1 MKCSCLTGFVTCL
14 GIMSLAGAGIPLSPH
29 VTVYPGTVNSVAIE
43 KANRRLV
50 VYGDPAHRFD
60 QADIVLGTHA
70 RRDVAESARALVAG
84 GASFV
89 VSAQEADA
97 YAGAR
102 DFWNEFVE
110 RRFHDYAQ
118 QSTRL
123 LAEPLRFDRTVQQG
137 DIIAWQG
144 ISVQVVETPGTT
156 RGAVTYVI
164 ALDGLRIGFPGDLIF
179 GDGQLL
185 DLHSLQD
192 AVPEAEIRGYHGYA
206 GRLGI
211 LIRSLETLDQM
222 QLDRLVPAH
231 GPVIHDP
238 HAAIV
243 QLIER
248 LRHVY
253 RNYLSINA
261 GHWYFKDR
269 YEQLAERALGSDRGV
284 PWMPYAETIHA
295 EPPAWIVP
303 IQNSRLILSDS
314 GSGFLV
320 DCGSQGI
327 VNTLKQMQ
335 RDQRLKSIEGVFI
348 THYHDDHTDSINEV
362 VRLFS
367 CPVYV
372 THLLKDIL
380 QHPSAYRM
388 PAMTAKPI
396 PDLVSVADGHT
407 LRWQEFKLTFYDFPG
422 QTLYHDAMLVE
433 RGAGE
438 RILFAGDSFTPSGLD
453 DYCAQNRNLLH
464 PDQGYFDCIQRL
476 QSLTR
481 PCLIINQHVRETF
494 CFSENQLQ
502 HMNAVLH
509 QRKQLLT
516 ELFPWDDCN
525 YGIDEQW
532 ARACPYGQ
540 HAQPGQSVT
549 IALRVFNH
557 AATERSYEI
566 RLRAPAGWPDLAQKS
581 VTLRVP
587 SREEGSV
594 TFAVAVPQRAAARVH
609 VVTFDVRFASW
620 ELSHHC
626 EAMIMVAAGK

>member
-1 MKCSCLTGFVTCL
+1 MKYRTLTGLVICL
-14 GIMSLAGAGIPLSPH
+14 GTMSLAQAGLPLSPH
-29 VTVYPGTVNSVAIE
+29 VTVYPGAVNSVAIE

-50 VYGDPAHRFD
+50 VYGDLAHRFA

-70 RRDVAESARALVAG
+70 RRDVAESARALVVG
-84 GASFV
+84 GARLV
-89 VSAQEADA
+89 VPAQEADA
-97 YAGAR
+97 YSGAR
-102 DFWNEFVE
+102 DFWNKFAEG
-110 RRFHDYAQ
+110 RFHDYAQ

-123 LAEPLRFDRTVQQG
+123 LAEPLRFNRTVQQG
-137 DIIAWQG
+137 DRIAWQG
-144 ISVQVVETPGTT
+144 MAVQVVETPGTT
-156 RGAVTYVI
+156 RGAVTYVVE
-164 ALDGLRIGFPGDLIF
+164 LDGLKFGFPGDLIY
-179 GDGQLL
+179 GDGQIS

-192 AVPEAEIRGYHGYA
+192 AVPEAQIRGYHGYA
-206 GRLGI
+206 GRLGT
-211 LIRSLETLDQM
+211 LIKSLEKLDRLH
-222 QLDRLVPAH
+222 LDRLVPAH

-243 QLIER
+243 KLIGR

-269 YEQLAERALGSDRGV
+269 YDILAKSALGDNPAV
-284 PWMPYAETIHA
+284 PWMPYAETLHA

-335 RDQRLKSIEGVFI
+335 RDQRLKDLEGIFI
-348 THYHDDHTDSINEV
+348 THYHDDHTDCINEV
-362 VRLFS
+362 VSLFP

-372 THLLKDIL
+372 THVLADIL

-396 PDLVSVADGHT
+396 SDLVSVADGYT
-407 LRWQEFKLTFYDFPG
+407 LRWREFNLTFYDFPG
-422 QTLYHDAMLVE
+422 QTIYHDAMLVE

-438 RILFAGDSFTPSGLD
+438 LILFAGDSFTPSGLD

-464 PDQGYFDCIQRL
+464 PDQGYFDCIRRL
-476 QSLTR
+476 RSLPR
-481 PCLIINQHVRETF
+481 PYLIINQHVRETF

-502 HMNAVLH
+502 HMTAVLR

-532 ARACPYGQ
+532 ARAYPYGQ
-540 HAQPGQSVT
+540 SARPGQSVA

-566 RLRAPAGWPDLAQKS
+566 RLRPPAGWPDPAQN
-581 VTLRVP
+581 TATIQVP

-594 TFAVAVPQRAAARVH
+594 TFEVAVPKRVAAGAH
-609 VVTFDVRFASW
+609 VVTFDIRFASW
-620 ELSHHC
+620 ELSQHG
-626 EAMIMVAAGK
+626 EAIVIVSAGK